1 MSTRDYSDC
10 LQFQTTQDLKCEISD
25 ASINTPQLTFFL
37 ILQQIYQR
45 ERAAQIREPSFGKC
59 QRIKHEPNPII
70 EREYRI
76 FFGSFCRNFGEA
88 FRGVQYAICKGSGH
102 EISKESGR
110 DHIQTPTVFAL
121 SLKDLLVSRGKNFS
135 RSSKIA
141 VLSMEYLPS
150 FQERIDRGTFLQ
162 RHELHSKSTKIQT
175 RQIVSLSLGSAK
187 PVSRNLS

>member
-1 MSTRDYSDC
+1 MSELLRFASPALESANESNTSPIRSSRENTESSLAASAAILARRSGVYSTRSVKA
-10 LQFQTTQDLKCEISD
+10 QATKISME
-25 ASINTPQLTFFL
+25 T
-37 ILQQIYQR
+37 
-45 ERAAQIREPSFGKC
+45 G
-59 QRIKHEPNPII
+59 
-70 EREYRI
+70 
-76 FFGSFCRNFGEA
+76 RN
-88 FRGVQYAICKGSGH
+88 
-102 EISKESGR
+102 
-110 DHIQTPTVFAL
+110 HIQTPTVFAL